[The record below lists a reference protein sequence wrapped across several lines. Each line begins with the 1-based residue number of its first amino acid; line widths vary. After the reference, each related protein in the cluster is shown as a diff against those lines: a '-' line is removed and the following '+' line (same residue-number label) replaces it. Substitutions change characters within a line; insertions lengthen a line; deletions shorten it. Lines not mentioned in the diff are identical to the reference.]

1 MTHLTKTHR
10 FAKII
15 LCAGIIWLGA
25 FQVSSQPTVISNAS
39 AATAVNPDAPAPEP
53 LRRFAADTIQQLAAN
68 APFTGWSAAKP
79 IIEPL
84 GPGTHSWLVT
94 LSSGTSTS
102 TAPLGYLI
110 ISATPDGDYKLVEY
124 GLGENSLYAKP
135 TLESGLAGLGLAKKT
150 KSLPTVTPVY
160 AGPVLAE
167 WMVRAAGKTGPVHF
181 LDALTGERL
190 PESLQ
195 SWNKQAAS
203 YVPPSAAAGSD
214 QKSLAVAATTR
225 HADLF
230 DPYDNILWMAG
241 EPMQTG
247 ADRFEELLADYKRLV
262 FVTNGPERTYSIP
275 LPIIGYQKWSADPQ
289 SSAEDAI
296 YVLTGSDTAQRWIA
310 LDALKQ
316 SGKFVAYTE

>member
-1 MTHLTKTHR
+1 MNNPTRAHR
-10 FAKII
+10 IAKLL
-15 LCAGIIWLGA
+15 LCAGIVWLGA
-25 FQVSSQPTVISNAS
+25 FQISSQPARIAHAS
-39 AATAVNPDAPAPEP
+39 ALSAVSPDTPAPEP

-102 TAPLGYLI
+102 KAPLGYLI
-110 ISATPDGDYKLVEY
+110 ISATPEGDYKLVEY

-135 TLESGLAGLGLAKKT
+135 TLESGLAGLGFTAKA

-167 WMVRAAGKTGPVHF
+167 WMVRAAGKSGSVHF
-181 LDALTGERL
+181 IDALTGERL

-203 YVPPSAAAGSD
+203 YVPPSSAAGSA
-214 QKSLAVAATTR
+214 QKSLAAAATTR
-225 HADLF
+225 HADPF

-241 EPMQTG
+241 EPIQSETN
-247 ADRFEELLADYKRLV
+247 RFDELLAVYKRLV
-262 FVTNGPERTYSIP
+262 FVTNGPDRTYSIP
-275 LPIIGYQKWSADPQ
+275 LPITGYQKWSADPQ
-289 SSAEDAI
+289 SSGEDAI
-296 YVLTGSDTAQRWIA
+296 YVLTGSDSSQRWIA

-316 SGKFVAYTE
+316 SGKFVAYTD